1 MNAPANSPWL
11 EQRERGSPSLT
22 RFMKWLALCCGRRIA
37 RLALY
42 PICAYF
48 LLFSPRARKT
58 SREYLACA
66 LGRPARFRDLWRHY
80 FTFAATVLDRVYFID
95 GQFGHFDI
103 EVKGRDLLRRTLA
116 KGRGCIL
123 LGAHLGSFE
132 LLRTLAPEHRF
143 SVNVVMY
150 EENAAKI
157 TGVLNT
163 LNPDIGLRTIVPG
176 EPATVLRISECL
188 ARGEII
194 AMLGDRSAGS
204 GKSVRCRFFGREA
217 VFPQG
222 PLLLALSLRVP
233 VYLIAGLYEGGKRYF
248 VHLEPFCEEPSA
260 NRSERAAWI
269 REWTQRYAGRLEHF
283 CRLAPYNWFNF
294 YDFWGG
300 SPGAR

>member
-1 MNAPANSPWL
+1 MNAPAKAPWL
-11 EQRERGSPSLT
+11 QKRERGSRSAMQ
-22 RFMKWLALCCGRRIA
+22 FMKWLALNCGRRIA
-37 RLALY
+37 RLVLY
-42 PICAYF
+42 PICTYF
-48 LLFSPRARKT
+48 LLFSPRARST

-66 LGRPARFRDLWRHY
+66 LGRPARLADLWRQY

-95 GQFGHFDI
+95 GRLGRFDI
-103 EVKGRDLLRRTLA
+103 EVKGLELLRRTLA

-132 LLRTLAPEHRF
+132 LLRTLAPEHRL

-150 EENAAKI
+150 EENATKI

-163 LNPDIGLRTIVPG
+163 LNPEIGSRTIVPG
-176 EPATVLRISECL
+176 ELDTVLRISECL

-204 GKSVRCRFFGREA
+204 GKSVMCRFFGREA

-233 VYLIAGLYEGGKRYF
+233 VYWVAGLYEGGKRY
-248 VHLEPFCEEPSA
+248 VIHLESLCEEPNA
-260 NRSERAAWI
+260 EGAGRAAWT
-269 REWTQRYAGRLEHF
+269 REWTQRYADRLEHF
-283 CRLAPYNWFNF
+283 CRIAPYNWFNF
-294 YDFWGG
+294 YDFWSG